1 MVTSFRKKN
10 CFVVCGG
17 VSDERYISVQSAR
30 ALINWIC
37 PKSYTI
43 FVIWIDCE
51 YRWHLFSEY
60 EFQHCF
66 DPESGEMGC
75 FTMGRD
81 GAIWQGKVQKIPI
94 DMVVPTMHGALGE
107 DGRFAG
113 LCEMLNV
120 PYVGSGVSGHVRC
133 WDKELTKR
141 ILHAHDIPIVPFLA
155 IKSVHRMPTYHDAC
169 TQLNTTVFIAKAAS
183 QGSSFSVSVIESE
196 KEYEPILTSILNK
209 YGKVLLEPKIV
220 GDEIEC
226 GVLDDLDIKA
236 SVLGQIIVP
245 QGGVY
250 SYDEKYGKQSKT
262 VTTFPTHLSAS
273 VTKKIQSYATK
284 AFRVLDCCGMAR
296 VDFFVIK
303 KKTIMVNEVNTLPG
317 LTSIS
322 LYPQMWDKSGVN
334 PFKLIQSLMDEALR
348 RWHGKEFCARKR

>member
-1 MVTSFRKKN
+1 VLGQRTDKTHITRT
-10 CFVVCGG
+10 
-17 VSDERYISVQSAR
+17 RYS
-30 ALINWIC
+30 
-37 PKSYTI
+37 
-43 FVIWIDCE
+43 
-51 YRWHLFSEY
+51 
-60 EFQHCF
+60 
-66 DPESGEMGC
+66 
-75 FTMGRD
+75 
-81 GAIWQGKVQKIPI
+81 
-94 DMVVPTMHGALGE
+94 
-107 DGRFAG
+107 
-113 LCEMLNV
+113 
-120 PYVGSGVSGHVRC
+120 
-133 WDKELTKR
+133 
-141 ILHAHDIPIVPFLA
+141 
-155 IKSVHRMPTYHDAC
+155 DAC

-183 QGSSFSVSVIESE
+183 QGSSFSVSVIESAHD
-196 KEYEPILTSILNK
+196 YESILTSILNK

-296 VDFFVIK
+296 VDFFVIN